1 MQSSKVRTLSL
12 TAVGLTTAVALGA
25 LLRHQLVRSRSP
37 AAGVSAAARAVPTPG
52 TAPALAPTS
61 FAASL
66 VRIDAD
72 MRELAAR
79 LAAVEKARAQDRQ
92 SQAENSERV
101 ERELSPGVRTELSHA
116 LQLRLEKE
124 LEARVETHRQEPV
137 DPDWAR
143 ETSQTVSYLIDGAR
157 KSLNHFDVTLK
168 EVDCRTASCVA
179 TLNFPSIEAAQL
191 GASAFV
197 TGATS
202 TPCTTTALLPKT
214 DSKGPVD
221 VSLLFLDC
229 RSGVN

>member
-1 MQSSKVRTLSL
+1 MQSSRVRSLSL
-12 TAVGLTTAVALGA
+12 TAVGLTIAVALGF
-25 LLRHQLVRSRSP
+25 LLRHRLVGSRSP
-37 AAGVSAAARAVPTPG
+37 HAGASAAAHATATHG
-52 TAPALAPTS
+52 TAPNLAPTS

-66 VRIDAD
+66 VRINAD
-72 MRELAAR
+72 MQELAAR
-79 LAAVEKARAQDRQ
+79 LAAVEKARAQEQQ
-92 SQAENSERV
+92 SQAEDSEKT
-101 ERELSPGVRTELSHA
+101 ERELSADARTELSHA

-124 LEARVETHRQEPV
+124 LEARVETHRQAPV
-137 DPDWAR
+137 DADWAR

-168 EVDCRTASCVA
+168 EVDCRTAACVA
-179 TLNFPSIEAAQL
+179 TLNVPSLEAARL

-214 DSKGPVD
+214 DSQGPVD